1 MNGTEAS
8 ARRARRNVVLT
19 AAIAGLGG
27 LLFGYDTGVI
37 AGAMLFIEPEFGLSS
52 FESGLVVAAVPIGPI
67 AGAASAGRLSD
78 AHGRRAMILIS
89 AAVFIAGALI

>member
-27 LLFGYDTGVI
+27 LLFGYEERAGVM
-37 AGAMLFIEPEFGLSS
+37 AATPAPPGSVEPVG
-52 FESGLVVAAVPIGPI
+52 
-67 AGAASAGRLSD
+67 
-78 AHGRRAMILIS
+78 
-89 AAVFIAGALI
+89 